1 MFAASI
7 NSLFSEKF
15 SLLEGDFSPH
25 FELFNQDNKLFSSK
39 NFIGE
44 KIVVYLNKILFS
56 RRII

>member
-15 SLLEGDFSPH
+15 SLLEGDFNPH
-25 FELFNQDNKLFSSK
+25 FELFDQDNKLFSSK

-44 KIVVYLNKILFS
+44 KIVVYFFPYADTPG
-56 RRII
+56 

>member
-1 MFAASI
+1 MFATSI

-25 FELFNQDNKLFSSK
+25 FELFDQDNKLFSSK

-44 KIVVYLNKILFS
+44 KIVVYFFPYADTPG
-56 RRII
+56 

>member
-25 FELFNQDNKLFSSK
+25 FKLFSSK

-44 KIVVYLNKILFS
+44 KIVVYFFPYADTPG
-56 RRII
+56 